1 MALAVPWRKEKL
13 IEAMDD
19 EVSKIPGVTWGF
31 SQPIADNM
39 EEAVSGVKGE
49 LAVKIFGSDLHDL
62 EKKGE
67 EIMNVMKTVPG
78 VADLGL
84 FRVLGQPNVNIMVN
98 RAKADRYGINA
109 SDMQDAI
116 QTAVG
121 GNPVS
126 QILIG
131 EERFDL
137 VPRYQE
143 QFRRTL
149 TTFEY
154 SHCGADRRAS
164 LAG

>member
-1 MALAVPWRKEKL
+1 
-13 IEAMDD
+13 
-19 EVSKIPGVTWGF
+19 
-31 SQPIADNM
+31 M

-62 EKKGE
+62 EQKGE
-67 EIMNVMKTVPG
+67 EIMNVMRTVPG

-84 FRVLGQPNVNIMVN
+84 FRVLGQPNVNIVVD
-98 RAKADRYGINA
+98 RAKADRYGINV
-109 SDMQDAI
+109 SDVQDAI

-143 QFRRTL
+143 QFRRTHRRHR
-149 TTFEY
+149 EH
-154 SHCGADRRAS
+154 SHCWRPPASEYRWASCATSRSKTARR
-164 LAG
+164 